1 MALEPRKPNI
11 CLVLST
17 ADVCWEKSVISLNV
31 SCANSL
37 IYWKNLFA
45 EAFQLFSLET
55 NCPNSKSNTP
65 FMPPQ
70 TNISPSSMSIN
81 FWKTYFVKL
90 FFIFIWSMNGSQ
102 DCYFTFRFFQYL
114 KSWWLDIN
122 CYSIFLGF
130 VHGSI
135 FCALL

>member
-1 MALEPRKPNI
+1 MALELRRPNI
-11 CLVLST
+11 CLVLSM
-17 ADVCWEKSVISLNV
+17 ADVCWEKSVSPWMYHMTIHSSN
-31 SCANSL
+31 
-37 IYWKNLFA
+37 WKNLSV
-45 EAFQLFSLET
+45 EAFQLFFLET

-65 FMPPQ
+65 FMSPQ

-114 KSWWLDIN
+114 KSWSLDIN

-130 VHGSI
+130 FDGSI
-135 FCALL
+135 FCPLL